1 MSRGASCRVP
11 PDRLNRWND
20 DKKIRISKTKLRRW
34 ETGWPFFV
42 CVVVC
47 LNGNIRERNKTTTTL
62 SGVRTECTFTVPMMI
77 SLSAQHPHS
86 AFVIILYALYER
98 YGAMM
103 SFSFFLFCFLSIPLT
118 GPLWKDNTQVRR
130 RITRLKCKEDRRR
143 LLPPVVAR
151 FFFLSWRSQ
160 TGISS

>member
-103 SFSFFLFCFLSIPLT
+103 SFSFFCFVFFPFHWLGLYEKITPKSDGALQDSNV
-118 GPLWKDNTQVRR
+118 K
-130 RITRLKCKEDRRR
+130 RIDGDYCR
-143 LLPPVVAR
+143 P
-151 FFFLSWRSQ
+151 
-160 TGISS
+160 